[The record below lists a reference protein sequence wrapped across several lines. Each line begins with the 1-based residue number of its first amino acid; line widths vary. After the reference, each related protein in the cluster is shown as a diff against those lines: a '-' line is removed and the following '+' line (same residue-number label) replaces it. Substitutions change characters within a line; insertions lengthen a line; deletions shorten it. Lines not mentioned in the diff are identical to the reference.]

1 MAWSFAG
8 LHVLT
13 GRLTSSAVLLA
24 ILLVGAGAQGQT
36 GSREVLLGVSR
47 VGTVAPAGNAQD
59 AARLYEAA
67 RDLLRN
73 GETTAGQR
81 QLERLVAG
89 FPDSEAAFRARRD
102 LAAIYAAMQAP
113 ATQQA
118 VGPVSYLGAPI
129 EASPKPATAI
139 SGGWRTT
146 IRPASGFA
154 RTAQED
160 LRNTAGDLVFFS
172 EGSAELGARARKALA
187 AQAVWLVQERDR
199 PVVIEGHAD
208 DPGTA
213 SAAMAL
219 SGARATAVR
228 ARLIEEGVAPERI
241 RIVAYG
247 ASRRVAIC
255 SDESCASQNRRA
267 VTVVGDTAAAQL
279 TPR

>member
-13 GRLTSSAVLLA
+13 GRLTSGAVLVA

-47 VGTVAPAGNAQD
+47 VGTAAPAGDAQD

-67 RDLLRN
+67 SDLLRN

-89 FPDSEAAFRARRD
+89 FPDSEAASRARRD

-129 EASPKPATAI
+129 ATSPPATAI
-139 SGGWRTT
+139 SGSWRTT
-146 IRPASGFA
+146 IRSGPGFA
-154 RTAQED
+154 RTAQRICATP
-160 LRNTAGDLVFFS
+160 LATVFFTK
-172 EGSAELGARARKALA
+172 AAPNWARAQGAG
-187 AQAVWLVQERDR
+187 AQAVWLVQER
-199 PVVIEGHAD
+199 P
-208 DPGTA
+208 PGRHRGPLTIRTA
-213 SAAMAL
+213 STAMAL
-219 SGARATAVR
+219 PGRGQR
-228 ARLIEEGVAPERI
+228 QFAP
-241 RIVAYG
+241 A
-247 ASRRVAIC
+247 
-255 SDESCASQNRRA
+255 
-267 VTVVGDTAAAQL
+267 
-279 TPR
+279 